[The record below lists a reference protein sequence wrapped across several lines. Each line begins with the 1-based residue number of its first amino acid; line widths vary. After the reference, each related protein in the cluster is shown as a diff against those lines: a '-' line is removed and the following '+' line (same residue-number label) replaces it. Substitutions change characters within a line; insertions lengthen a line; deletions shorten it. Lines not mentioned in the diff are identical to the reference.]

1 MNPLAGLL
9 SERLSGVEVVEGFET
24 ERWAVCGRVPQ
35 AVAFPENEEQVAGI
49 LSLCSE
55 EGWRCV
61 PGGRGSWL
69 NGGQPPESLDVF
81 VSAEKMNDVS
91 AYEPADLYIEAQ
103 AGAELEALERRT
115 VESRQW
121 LALDPPGGERG
132 TLGAMVAV
140 GAAGPLQAAFGS
152 PRDQVLGAT
161 LVTGDG
167 RVLRLGGRVVKNVAG
182 FDLLKLVTGSWGT
195 LGMITSVTMRL
206 HPLPLMDRS
215 LLFRGADVAA
225 GAALACRL
233 AQTPLSLA
241 AVELLVPGDGES
253 GASPGA
259 SSPLVA
265 VRILESVD
273 AAEEAERVVSE
284 RAGMAPTQRL
294 DGEKS
299 AAIFG
304 NVRAMEDGA
313 ELVLRLSLLPS
324 RLPELVGM
332 TSRLN
337 GLYDPTAGWGMRL
350 AAHAHT
356 GVLRVMISSVSRM
369 DEWENRATSVLE
381 DLRRSL
387 EAEGGS
393 LVVSQGPPE
402 IVGALGARGESGPGA
417 LFTAGIQAAFDP
429 ASILAPGRLPQ

>member
-9 SERLSGVEVVEGFET
+9 SKRLSEAQVVEGFET

-35 AVAFPENEEQVAGI
+35 AVVFPESEEQVAQV
-49 LSLCSE
+49 LSLSSE

-69 NGGQPPESLDVF
+69 NGGQPPQSVDVL
-81 VSAEKMNDVS
+81 VSSERMNEVS

-103 AGAELEALERRT
+103 AGADLDTLARRT
-115 VESRQW
+115 TECRQW
-121 LALDPPGGERG
+121 LALDPPGGGRG
-132 TLGAMVAV
+132 TLGAMLAV
-140 GAAGPLQAAFGS
+140 GTAGPLQAGYGS

-167 RVLRLGGRVVKNVAG
+167 RVLGLGGRVVKNVAG
-182 FDLLKLVTGSWGT
+182 FDLLKLITGSWGT
-195 LGMITSVTMRL
+195 LGMITSATMRL
-206 HPLPLMDRS
+206 HPVPAMDRS
-215 LLFRGADVAA
+215 LLFKGDGVGDA
-225 GAALACRL
+225 AALASHL
-233 AQTPLSLA
+233 AKTPLSLA

-253 GASPGA
+253 GGAAGA

-273 AAEEAERVVSE
+273 AADETERVVSE
-284 RAGMAPTQRL
+284 RAGMPPFQRL

-299 AAIFG
+299 AAIFD

-313 ELVLRLSLLPS
+313 ELVLRLSLLPT
-324 RLPELVGM
+324 RLPELVEM
-332 TSRLN
+332 TSRLS
-337 GLYDPTAGWGMRL
+337 GLFDSKAGWGMRL

-356 GVLRVMISSVSRM
+356 GVLRVMIARVSRS
-369 DEWENRATSVLE
+369 DGWAERATAALV
-381 DLRRSL
+381 DLRSSL
-387 EAEGGS
+387 EPEGGS
-393 LVVSQGPPE
+393 LVISQGPPE
-402 IVGALGARGESGPGA
+402 VVGAMGAWGESGATA

-429 ASILAPGRLPQ
+429 ASTLSRGRSPQ

>member
-1 MNPLAGLL
+1 MNPVAGLL
-9 SERLSGVEVVEGFET
+9 SDRLSEAQVVDGFET

-35 AVAFPENEEQVAGI
+35 AVVFPQSEEQVAEI
-49 LSLCSE
+49 LSLSSE
-55 EGWRCV
+55 EGWQCI

-69 NGGQPPESLDVF
+69 HGGQPPQSVDVV
-81 VSAEKMNDVS
+81 VSTERMNDIS
-91 AYEPADLYIEAQ
+91 AYEPADQFIEAQ
-103 AGAELEALERRT
+103 GGAELDALERRT
-115 VESRQW
+115 LECRQW
-121 LALDPPGGERG
+121 LALDAPGGERG

-140 GAAGPLQAAFGS
+140 GAAGPLQAGFGS

-167 RVLRLGGRVVKNVAG
+167 RVLGLGGRVVKNVAG

-206 HPLPLMDRS
+206 HPVPASDRT
-215 LLFRGADVAA
+215 LLFKAADVVE
-225 GAALACRL
+225 GAAVACRL

-253 GASPGA
+253 GEGA

-273 AAEEAERVVSE
+273 GVDEAERVVSE
-284 RAGMAPTQRL
+284 RAGMPPFQQL
-294 DGEKS
+294 QGEKS
-299 AAIFG
+299 AAIFA

-313 ELVLRLSLLPS
+313 ELVVRLSLLPS
-324 RLPELVGM
+324 RLPELVEM
-332 TSRLN
+332 TSRLS
-337 GLYDPTAGWGMRL
+337 GLYEPTAGWGMRM

-356 GVLRVMISSVSRM
+356 GVLRVMIAKLTRS
-369 DEWENRATSVLE
+369 DDGLDQATVVLGV
-381 DLRRSL
+381 LRRFL

-402 IVGALGARGESGPGA
+402 IVGAMGAWGESGPKA

-429 ASILAPGRLPQ
+429 ASILAQGRFPQ

>member
-1 MNPLAGLL
+1 MNSLAGLL
-9 SERLSGVEVVEGFET
+9 ADRLSEAHVVEGFET

-35 AVAFPENEEQVAGI
+35 AVVFPENEEQVAEI
-49 LSLCSE
+49 LSLSSE
-55 EGWRCV
+55 KGWRCAL
-61 PGGRGSWL
+61 GGRGSWL
-69 NGGQPPESLDVF
+69 NGGQPPQGVDVF
-81 VSAEKMNDVS
+81 VSAERMSTVS
-91 AYEPADLYIEAQ
+91 AYEPADLFIEAQ
-103 AGAELEALERRT
+103 AGADLDALERRT
-115 VESRQW
+115 IECRQW

-132 TLGAMVAV
+132 TLGAMLAV
-140 GAAGPLQAAFGS
+140 GTAGPLQAGFGS

-167 RVLRLGGRVVKNVAG
+167 RVLGLGGRVVKNVAG
-182 FDLLKLVTGSWGT
+182 FDLLKLITGSWGT

-206 HPLPLMDRS
+206 HPIPAVDRS
-215 LLFRGADVAA
+215 LLFRAGDVAS
-225 GAALACRL
+225 GAALARRL

-253 GASPGA
+253 GASTGA

-273 AAEEAERVVSE
+273 AADEAERVVSE
-284 RAGMAPTQRL
+284 RAGMPPFQRL

-299 AAIFG
+299 AAIFA

-324 RLPELVGM
+324 RLPELVEM
-332 TSRLN
+332 TSRLKDV
-337 GLYDPTAGWGMRL
+337 YDPTAGWGMRL

-356 GVLRVMISSVSRM
+356 GVLRVMVTSVGRS
-369 DEWENRATSVLE
+369 DAWVDRATTVLV
-381 DLRRSL
+381 DLRRAL

-393 LVVSQGPPE
+393 MVVSQGPPE
-402 IVGALGARGESGPGA
+402 IVDAMGAWGESGPTA
-417 LFTAGIQAAFDP
+417 LFTAGIQEAFDP
-429 ASILAPGRLPQ
+429 ASILARGRLP

>member
-1 MNPLAGLL
+1 MNPVAGLL
-9 SERLSGVEVVEGFET
+9 SDRLSEAQVVDGFET

-35 AVAFPENEEQVAGI
+35 AVVFPQSEEQVAEI
-49 LSLCSE
+49 LSLSSE
-55 EGWRCV
+55 EGWQCI

-69 NGGQPPESLDVF
+69 HGGQPPQGVDVV
-81 VSAEKMNDVS
+81 VSTERMNDIS
-91 AYEPADLYIEAQ
+91 AYEPADQFIEAQ
-103 AGAELEALERRT
+103 GGAELDALERRT
-115 VESRQW
+115 LECRQW
-121 LALDPPGGERG
+121 LALDAPGGERG

-140 GAAGPLQAAFGS
+140 GAAGPLQAGFGS

-167 RVLRLGGRVVKNVAG
+167 RVLGLGGRVVKNVAG

-206 HPLPLMDRS
+206 HPVPASDRT
-215 LLFRGADVAA
+215 LLFKAADVVE
-225 GAALACRL
+225 GAAVACRL

-253 GASPGA
+253 GEGA

-273 AAEEAERVVSE
+273 GVDEAERVVSE
-284 RAGMAPTQRL
+284 RAGMPPFQQL
-294 DGEKS
+294 QGEKS
-299 AAIFG
+299 AAIFA

-313 ELVLRLSLLPS
+313 ELVVRLSLLPS
-324 RLPELVGM
+324 RLPELVEM
-332 TSRLN
+332 TSRLS
-337 GLYDPTAGWGMRL
+337 GLYEPTAGWGMRM

-356 GVLRVMISSVSRM
+356 GVLRVMIAKLTRS
-369 DEWENRATSVLE
+369 DDGLDQATVVLGV
-381 DLRRSL
+381 LRRFL

-402 IVGALGARGESGPGA
+402 IVGAMGAWGESGPKA

-429 ASILAPGRLPQ
+429 ASILAQGRFPQ

>member
-9 SERLSGVEVVEGFET
+9 SERLSEAQVVDGFDT

-35 AVAFPENEEQVAGI
+35 AVVFPESEEQVAEV
-49 LSLCSE
+49 LSLSSE
-55 EGWRCV
+55 EGWQCI

-69 NGGQPPESLDVF
+69 HGGQPPQGVDVV
-81 VSAEKMNDVS
+81 VSTERMNDIS
-91 AYEPADLYIEAQ
+91 AYEPADLFIEAR
-103 AGAELEALERRT
+103 AGAEFDALERRT
-115 VESRQW
+115 LECRQW

-140 GAAGPLQAAFGS
+140 GAAGPLQAGFGS

-167 RVLRLGGRVVKNVAG
+167 RVLGLGGRVVKNVAG

-206 HPLPLMDRS
+206 HPVPASDRT
-215 LLFRGADVAA
+215 LLFKAADVVE

-253 GASPGA
+253 GEGA

-273 AAEEAERVVSE
+273 GVDEAERVVSE
-284 RAGMAPTQRL
+284 RAGMPPFQQL
-294 DGEKS
+294 QGEKS
-299 AAIFG
+299 AAIFA

-313 ELVLRLSLLPS
+313 ELVVRLSLLPS
-324 RLPELVGM
+324 RLPELVEM
-332 TSRLN
+332 TSRLS
-337 GLYDPTAGWGMRL
+337 GLYEPTAGWGMRM

-356 GVLRVMISSVSRM
+356 GVLRVMIAKLTRS
-369 DEWENRATSVLE
+369 DDGLDQATVVLGV
-381 DLRRSL
+381 LRRSL

-402 IVGALGARGESGPGA
+402 IVESMGAWGESGPA
-417 LFTAGIQAAFDP
+417 APFTTGIQAAFDP
-429 ASILAPGRLPQ
+429 ASILAQGRFPQ

>member
-1 MNPLAGLL
+1 MNPVAGLL
-9 SERLSGVEVVEGFET
+9 SDRLSEAQVVDGFET

-35 AVAFPENEEQVAGI
+35 AVVFPQSEEQVAEI
-49 LSLCSE
+49 LSLSSE
-55 EGWRCV
+55 EGWQCI

-69 NGGQPPESLDVF
+69 HGGQPPQGVDVV
-81 VSAEKMNDVS
+81 VSTEKMNDIS
-91 AYEPADLYIEAQ
+91 AYEPADQFIEAQ
-103 AGAELEALERRT
+103 GGAELDALERRT
-115 VESRQW
+115 LECRQW
-121 LALDPPGGERG
+121 LALDAPGGERG

-140 GAAGPLQAAFGS
+140 GAAGPLQAGFGS

-167 RVLRLGGRVVKNVAG
+167 RVLGLGGRVVKNVAG

-206 HPLPLMDRS
+206 HPVPASDRT
-215 LLFRGADVAA
+215 LLFKAADVVE
-225 GAALACRL
+225 GAAVACRL

-253 GASPGA
+253 GEGA
-259 SSPLVA
+259 SSPLLA

-273 AAEEAERVVSE
+273 GVDEAERVVSE
-284 RAGMAPTQRL
+284 RAGMPLFQQL
-294 DGEKS
+294 QGEKS
-299 AAIFG
+299 AAIFA

-313 ELVLRLSLLPS
+313 ELVVRLSLLPS
-324 RLPELVGM
+324 RLPELVEM
-332 TSRLN
+332 TSRLS
-337 GLYDPTAGWGMRL
+337 GLYEPTAGWGMRM

-356 GVLRVMISSVSRM
+356 GVLRVMIAKLTRS
-369 DEWENRATSVLE
+369 DDGLDQATVVLGV
-381 DLRRSL
+381 LRRFL

-402 IVGALGARGESGPGA
+402 IVGAMGAWGESGPKA
-417 LFTAGIQAAFDP
+417 LYTAGIQAAFDP
-429 ASILAPGRLPQ
+429 ASILAQGRFPQ

>member
-1 MNPLAGLL
+1 MNPVAGLL
-9 SERLSGVEVVEGFET
+9 SDRLSEAQVVDGFET

-35 AVAFPENEEQVAGI
+35 AVVFPQSEEQVAEI
-49 LSLCSE
+49 LSLSSE
-55 EGWRCV
+55 EGWQCI
-61 PGGRGSWL
+61 PGGQGSWL
-69 NGGQPPESLDVF
+69 HGGQPPQGVDVV
-81 VSAEKMNDVS
+81 VSTERMNDIS
-91 AYEPADLYIEAQ
+91 AYEPADQFIEAQ
-103 AGAELEALERRT
+103 AGAELDALERRT
-115 VESRQW
+115 LECRQW
-121 LALDPPGGERG
+121 LALDAPGGERG

-140 GAAGPLQAAFGS
+140 GAAGPLQAGFGS

-167 RVLRLGGRVVKNVAG
+167 RVLGLGGRVVKNVAG

-206 HPLPLMDRS
+206 HPVPASDRT
-215 LLFRGADVAA
+215 LLFKAADVVE

-253 GASPGA
+253 GEGA

-273 AAEEAERVVSE
+273 GVDEAERVVSE
-284 RAGMAPTQRL
+284 RAGMPPFQQL
-294 DGEKS
+294 QGEKS
-299 AAIFG
+299 AAIFA

-313 ELVLRLSLLPS
+313 ELVVRLSLLPS
-324 RLPELVGM
+324 RLPELVEM
-332 TSRLN
+332 TSRLS
-337 GLYDPTAGWGMRL
+337 GLYEPTAGWGMRM

-356 GVLRVMISSVSRM
+356 GVLRVMIAKLTRS
-369 DEWENRATSVLE
+369 DDGLDQATVVLGV
-381 DLRRSL
+381 LRRFL

-402 IVGALGARGESGPGA
+402 IVGAMGAWGESGPTA

-429 ASILAPGRLPQ
+429 ASILAQGRFPQ

>member
-1 MNPLAGLL
+1 MNPVAGLL
-9 SERLSGVEVVEGFET
+9 SDRLSEAQVVDGFET

-35 AVAFPENEEQVAGI
+35 AVVFPQSEEQVAEI
-49 LSLCSE
+49 LSLSSV
-55 EGWRCV
+55 EGWQCI

-69 NGGQPPESLDVF
+69 HGGQPPQGVDVV
-81 VSAEKMNDVS
+81 VSTERMNDIS
-91 AYEPADLYIEAQ
+91 AYEPADQFIEAQ
-103 AGAELEALERRT
+103 AGAELDALERRT
-115 VESRQW
+115 LECRQW
-121 LALDPPGGERG
+121 LALDAPGGERG

-140 GAAGPLQAAFGS
+140 GAAGPLQAGFGS

-167 RVLRLGGRVVKNVAG
+167 RVLGLGGRVVKNVAG

-206 HPLPLMDRS
+206 HPVPASDRT
-215 LLFRGADVAA
+215 LLFKAADVVE

-253 GASPGA
+253 GEGA

-273 AAEEAERVVSE
+273 GVDEAERVASE
-284 RAGMAPTQRL
+284 RAGMPPFQQL
-294 DGEKS
+294 QGEKS
-299 AAIFG
+299 AAIFA

-313 ELVLRLSLLPS
+313 ELVVRLSLLPS
-324 RLPELVGM
+324 RLPELVEM
-332 TSRLN
+332 PSRLS
-337 GLYDPTAGWGMRL
+337 GLYEPTAGWGMRM

-356 GVLRVMISSVSRM
+356 GVLRVMIAKLTRS
-369 DEWENRATSVLE
+369 DDGLDQATVVLGV
-381 DLRRSL
+381 LRRFL

-402 IVGALGARGESGPGA
+402 IVGAMGAWGESGPTA

-429 ASILAPGRLPQ
+429 ASILAQGRFPQ

>member
-1 MNPLAGLL
+1 MNPVAGLL
-9 SERLSGVEVVEGFET
+9 SDRLSEAQVVDGFET

-35 AVAFPENEEQVAGI
+35 AVVFPQSEEQVAEI
-49 LSLCSE
+49 LSLSSE
-55 EGWRCV
+55 EGWQCI
-61 PGGRGSWL
+61 PGGQGSWL
-69 NGGQPPESLDVF
+69 HGGQPPQGVDVV
-81 VSAEKMNDVS
+81 VSTERMNDIS
-91 AYEPADLYIEAQ
+91 AYEPADQFIEAQ
-103 AGAELEALERRT
+103 AGAELDALERRT
-115 VESRQW
+115 LECRQW
-121 LALDPPGGERG
+121 LALDAPGGERG

-140 GAAGPLQAAFGS
+140 GAAGPLQAGFGS

-167 RVLRLGGRVVKNVAG
+167 RVLGLGGRVVKNVAG

-206 HPLPLMDRS
+206 HPVPASDRT
-215 LLFRGADVAA
+215 LLFKAADVVE

-253 GASPGA
+253 GEGA

-273 AAEEAERVVSE
+273 GVDEAERVVSE
-284 RAGMAPTQRL
+284 RAGMPPFQQL
-294 DGEKS
+294 QGEKS
-299 AAIFG
+299 AAIFA

-313 ELVLRLSLLPS
+313 ELVVRLSLLPS
-324 RLPELVGM
+324 RLPELVEM
-332 TSRLN
+332 PSRLS
-337 GLYDPTAGWGMRL
+337 GLYEPTAGWGMRM

-356 GVLRVMISSVSRM
+356 GVLRVMIAKLTRS
-369 DEWENRATSVLE
+369 DDGLDQATVVLGV
-381 DLRRSL
+381 LRRFL

-402 IVGALGARGESGPGA
+402 IVGAMGAWGESGPTA

-429 ASILAPGRLPQ
+429 ASILAQGRFPQ

>member
-1 MNPLAGLL
+1 MNPVAGLL
-9 SERLSGVEVVEGFET
+9 SDRLSEAQVVDGFET

-35 AVAFPENEEQVAGI
+35 AVVFPQSEEQVAEI
-49 LSLCSE
+49 LSLSSE
-55 EGWRCV
+55 EGWQCI

-69 NGGQPPESLDVF
+69 HGGQPPQGVDVV
-81 VSAEKMNDVS
+81 VSTERMNDIS
-91 AYEPADLYIEAQ
+91 AYEPADQFIEAQ
-103 AGAELEALERRT
+103 GGAELDALERRT
-115 VESRQW
+115 LECRQW
-121 LALDPPGGERG
+121 LALDAPGGERG

-140 GAAGPLQAAFGS
+140 GAAGPLQAGFGS

-167 RVLRLGGRVVKNVAG
+167 RVLGLGGRVVKNVAG

-206 HPLPLMDRS
+206 HPVPASDRT
-215 LLFRGADVAA
+215 LLFKAADVVE
-225 GAALACRL
+225 GAAVACRL

-253 GASPGA
+253 GEGA
-259 SSPLVA
+259 SSPLLA

-273 AAEEAERVVSE
+273 GVDEAERVVSE
-284 RAGMAPTQRL
+284 RAGMPLFQQL
-294 DGEKS
+294 QGEKS
-299 AAIFG
+299 AAIFA

-313 ELVLRLSLLPS
+313 ELVVRLSLLPS
-324 RLPELVGM
+324 RLPELVEM
-332 TSRLN
+332 TSRLS
-337 GLYDPTAGWGMRL
+337 GLYEPTAGWGMRM

-356 GVLRVMISSVSRM
+356 GVLRVMIAKLTRS
-369 DEWENRATSVLE
+369 DDGLDQATVVLGV
-381 DLRRSL
+381 LRRFL

-402 IVGALGARGESGPGA
+402 IVGAMGAWGESGPKA

-429 ASILAPGRLPQ
+429 ASILAQGRFPQ

>member
-1 MNPLAGLL
+1 MNPVAGLL
-9 SERLSGVEVVEGFET
+9 SDRLSEAQVVDGFET

-35 AVAFPENEEQVAGI
+35 AVVFPQSEEQVAEI
-49 LSLCSE
+49 LSLSSE
-55 EGWRCV
+55 EGWQCI

-69 NGGQPPESLDVF
+69 HGGQPPQGVDVV
-81 VSAEKMNDVS
+81 VSTERMNDIS
-91 AYEPADLYIEAQ
+91 AYEPADQFIEAQ
-103 AGAELEALERRT
+103 AGAELDALERRT
-115 VESRQW
+115 LECRQW
-121 LALDPPGGERG
+121 LALDAPGGERG

-140 GAAGPLQAAFGS
+140 GAAGPLQAGFGS

-167 RVLRLGGRVVKNVAG
+167 RVLGLGGRVVKNVAG

-206 HPLPLMDRS
+206 HPVPASDRT
-215 LLFRGADVAA
+215 LLFKAADVVE

-253 GASPGA
+253 GEGA

-273 AAEEAERVVSE
+273 GVDEAERVVSE
-284 RAGMAPTQRL
+284 RAGMPPFQQL
-294 DGEKS
+294 QGEKS
-299 AAIFG
+299 AAIFA

-313 ELVLRLSLLPS
+313 ELVVRLSLLPS
-324 RLPELVGM
+324 RLPELVEM
-332 TSRLN
+332 TSRLS
-337 GLYDPTAGWGMRL
+337 GLYEPTAGWGMRM

-356 GVLRVMISSVSRM
+356 GVLRVMIAKLTRSDDGLDQARV
-369 DEWENRATSVLE
+369 VLGV
-381 DLRRSL
+381 LRRFL

-402 IVGALGARGESGPGA
+402 IVGAMGAWGESGPTA

-429 ASILAPGRLPQ
+429 ASILAQGRFPQ

>member
-1 MNPLAGLL
+1 MNPVAGLL
-9 SERLSGVEVVEGFET
+9 SDRLSEAQVVDGFET

-35 AVAFPENEEQVAGI
+35 AVVFPQSEEQVAEI
-49 LSLCSE
+49 LSLSSE
-55 EGWRCV
+55 EGWQCI

-69 NGGQPPESLDVF
+69 HGGQPPQGVDVV
-81 VSAEKMNDVS
+81 VSTERMNDIS
-91 AYEPADLYIEAQ
+91 AYEPADQFIEAQ
-103 AGAELEALERRT
+103 AGAELDALERRT
-115 VESRQW
+115 LECRQW
-121 LALDPPGGERG
+121 LALDAPGGERG

-140 GAAGPLQAAFGS
+140 GAAGPLQAGFGS

-167 RVLRLGGRVVKNVAG
+167 RVLGLGGRVVKNVAG

-206 HPLPLMDRS
+206 HPVPASDRT
-215 LLFRGADVAA
+215 LLFKAADVVE

-253 GASPGA
+253 GEGA

-265 VRILESVD
+265 LRILESVD
-273 AAEEAERVVSE
+273 GVDEAERVVSE
-284 RAGMAPTQRL
+284 RAGMPPFQQL
-294 DGEKS
+294 QGEKS
-299 AAIFG
+299 AAIFA

-313 ELVLRLSLLPS
+313 ELVVRLSLLPS
-324 RLPELVGM
+324 RLPELVEM
-332 TSRLN
+332 TSRLS
-337 GLYDPTAGWGMRL
+337 GLYEPTAGWGMRM

-356 GVLRVMISSVSRM
+356 GVLRVMIAKLTRSDDGLDQARV
-369 DEWENRATSVLE
+369 VLGV
-381 DLRRSL
+381 LRRFL

-402 IVGALGARGESGPGA
+402 IVGAMGAWGESGPTA

-429 ASILAPGRLPQ
+429 ASILAQGRFPQ

>member
-1 MNPLAGLL
+1 MNPVAGLL
-9 SERLSGVEVVEGFET
+9 SDRLSEAQVVDGFET

-35 AVAFPENEEQVAGI
+35 AVVFPQSEEQVAEI
-49 LSLCSE
+49 LSLSSE
-55 EGWRCV
+55 EGWQCI
-61 PGGRGSWL
+61 PGGQGSWL
-69 NGGQPPESLDVF
+69 HGGQPPQGVDVV
-81 VSAEKMNDVS
+81 VSTERMNDIS
-91 AYEPADLYIEAQ
+91 AYEPADQFIEAQ
-103 AGAELEALERRT
+103 AGAELDALERRT
-115 VESRQW
+115 LECRQW
-121 LALDPPGGERG
+121 LALDAPGGERG

-140 GAAGPLQAAFGS
+140 GAAGPLQAGFGS

-167 RVLRLGGRVVKNVAG
+167 RVLGLGGRVVKNVAG

-206 HPLPLMDRS
+206 HPVPASDRT
-215 LLFRGADVAA
+215 LLFKAADVVE

-253 GASPGA
+253 GEGA

-273 AAEEAERVVSE
+273 GVDEAERVASE
-284 RAGMAPTQRL
+284 RAGMPPFQQL
-294 DGEKS
+294 QGEKS
-299 AAIFG
+299 AAIFA

-313 ELVLRLSLLPS
+313 ELVVRLSLLPS
-324 RLPELVGM
+324 RLPELVEM
-332 TSRLN
+332 TSRLS
-337 GLYDPTAGWGMRL
+337 GLYEPTAGWGMRM

-356 GVLRVMISSVSRM
+356 GVLRVMIAKLTRS
-369 DEWENRATSVLE
+369 DDGLDQATVVLGV
-381 DLRRSL
+381 LRRFL

-402 IVGALGARGESGPGA
+402 IVGAMGAWGESGPTA

-429 ASILAPGRLPQ
+429 ASILAQGRFPQ

>member
-1 MNPLAGLL
+1 MNPVAGLL
-9 SERLSGVEVVEGFET
+9 SDRLSEAQVVDGFET

-35 AVAFPENEEQVAGI
+35 AVVFPQSEEQMAEI
-49 LSLCSE
+49 LSLSSE
-55 EGWRCV
+55 EGWQCI
-61 PGGRGSWL
+61 PGGQGSWL
-69 NGGQPPESLDVF
+69 HGGQPPQGVDVV
-81 VSAEKMNDVS
+81 VSTERMNDIS
-91 AYEPADLYIEAQ
+91 AYEPADQFIEAQ
-103 AGAELEALERRT
+103 AGAELDALERRT
-115 VESRQW
+115 LECRQW
-121 LALDPPGGERG
+121 LALDAPGGERG

-140 GAAGPLQAAFGS
+140 GAAGPLQAGFGS

-167 RVLRLGGRVVKNVAG
+167 RVLGLGGRVVKNVAG

-206 HPLPLMDRS
+206 HPVPASDRT
-215 LLFRGADVAA
+215 LLFKAADVVE

-253 GASPGA
+253 GEGA

-273 AAEEAERVVSE
+273 GVDEAERVVSE
-284 RAGMAPTQRL
+284 RAGIPPFQQL
-294 DGEKS
+294 QGEKS
-299 AAIFG
+299 AAIFA

-313 ELVLRLSLLPS
+313 ELVVRLSLLPS
-324 RLPELVGM
+324 ELPELVEM
-332 TSRLN
+332 TSRLS
-337 GLYDPTAGWGMRL
+337 GLYEPTAGWGMRM

-356 GVLRVMISSVSRM
+356 GVLRVMIAKLTRS
-369 DEWENRATSVLE
+369 DDGLDQATVVLGV
-381 DLRRSL
+381 LRRFL

-402 IVGALGARGESGPGA
+402 IVGAMGAWGESGPTA

-429 ASILAPGRLPQ
+429 ASILAQGRFPQ